1 MLQMLLQKLYHPVV
15 EGDASVVTFV
25 CVTTT
30 TKIDSNA
37 DKTFNDR
44 KKGWKNRLPTPFQ
57 KEK

>member
-1 MLQMLLQKLYHPVV
+1 MVLQKLYQLVV

>member
-1 MLQMLLQKLYHPVV
+1 MPLHQKLCQPIV
-15 EGDASVVTFV
+15 EDDASVVTFV

-44 KKGWKNRLPTPFQ
+44 KKGWKNRLPTPFE